1 MLVMI
6 IYTLFTTIV
15 LIIILLLS
23 LTVVL
28 VLDFVEELD
37 EGLDKRPDGKSDDV
51 EVATFDLLHQRTSES
66 RRLDSVSASFIV
78 GLDCVGVCIDNF
90 RRQLCKAHFCGGAEC
105 RFNHIS

>member
-28 VLDFVEELD
+28 VLDFVEKLD

-51 EVATFDLLHQRTSES
+51 EVAT
-66 RRLDSVSASFIV
+66 
-78 GLDCVGVCIDNF
+78 
-90 RRQLCKAHFCGGAEC
+90 
-105 RFNHIS
+105 